1 MSGTILQNIPPEQ
14 ALITALSVLAILLLI
29 ALGLQA
35 RRTRRAARDA
45 MDARGRLQAITATM
59 REGVIAYDKH
69 RRLIRVNP
77 AFERLTGFVEEDVR
91 DQEFLQ
97 YIHPDDRAALL
108 AEWGR
113 LEEGGILRDQEYRVV
128 TRSGQVRWCASTWET
143 LRDKVG
149 RRIGFLGTEYDITDR
164 KLAEEEM
171 RLDTELFQAV
181 LEVQQA
187 VAGAGLDSA
196 TVMRVIAERS
206 EGLTGASGAAIEA
219 LDGDDLVPKVTV
231 GPVGPR
237 LKVSKSLSGIAIRT
251 GELQRSDDTA
261 TDSRIDHDAYRELG
275 IRSILVV
282 PLRDDQR
289 TLGVLQVIA
298 TQPNA
303 FTDRDAKAL
312 RLLAGFAGAALGH
325 AAAFEGRQARLED
338 RTRALQ
344 DSEQRFKQLVD
355 VAQEGI
361 WVADDRGMI
370 TYVNQR
376 MVELLGYQNGAML
389 GRPVFEF
396 LDAGSR
402 EGAQRALNGDADS
415 KGGSRDLRF
424 RRRDGEEVW
433 GLVSGSPIL
442 GRDGI
447 MVGTVG
453 MVTDITER
461 KRAEDR
467 LRRSAERL
475 TVLHDLDQSIL
486 AARSPADIGRA
497 ALGRV
502 RRMVPCQRC
511 TVVLFDLGR
520 SQAQMIA
527 GYDNGIAMPATMLP
541 LDALSP
547 IDVLRHGG
555 VRHIED
561 LNAIESPPP
570 ILHQLRA
577 EGMRSV
583 LSVPLLVDAEAIGE
597 INLASRTPGGFD
609 SEHRD
614 IALEIAAPLAI
625 AIQHARLREELSRQ
639 TGELERRVAEAGAAL
654 RAATAETDTILHAVS
669 HDLRDP
675 LRHISGF
682 ADMLLV
688 DGGPGLEPGLR
699 HYATRIGEAAN
710 RMAGL
715 VDDLVRLARVTRQDL
730 IKREVDLNAVAEDV
744 VGRWQAG
751 AEGRAVDWQVE
762 RLPTVEADPTLV
774 RAALDELLSNAL
786 KFTRPRE
793 RAVIR
798 IRPVEADGEVG
809 IAVQDNGVGFR
820 MAHAGKL
827 FGTFQRLHRPDEFE
841 GDGAG
846 LALVQR
852 IAQRHGG
859 RVWVEAEQD
868 VGATFFMTF
877 GGRKR

>member
-1 MSGTILQNIPPEQ
+1 MSSTILQNIPPEQ
-14 ALITALSVLAILLLI
+14 ALIAALSVLALLLLI
-29 ALGLQA
+29 ALGLQM
-35 RRTRRAARDA
+35 RRTRLAARDA
-45 MDARGRLQAITATM
+45 SDARGQLGAVTATM
-59 REGVIAYDKH
+59 REGVIAYDMH

-77 AFERLTGFVEEDVR
+77 AFERLTGYVEEDVR

-97 YIHPDDRAALL
+97 YIHPDDRSALL
-108 AEWGR
+108 GEWDR
-113 LEEGGILRDQEYRVV
+113 LEQGAVLRDQEYRVV
-128 TRSGQVRWCASTWET
+128 TRTGQIRWCASTWET

-149 RRIGFLGTEYDITDR
+149 RRIGFLGTEYDITER

-171 RLDTELFQAV
+171 RLDTDLFQAV

-196 TVMRVIAERS
+196 TVMSVIVERS
-206 EGLTGASGAAIEA
+206 KGLTGASGAAIES
-219 LDGDDLVPKVTV
+219 LDGDELVPEVSV
-231 GPVGPR
+231 GPAGPR
-237 LKVSKSLSGIAIRT
+237 LMVSNGLSGTSIRT
-251 GELQRSDDTA
+251 GELQRSDDTS
-261 TDSRIDHDAYRELG
+261 TDPRIDQEAYRALG

-298 TQPNA
+298 DQPNA

-312 RLLAGFAGAALGH
+312 RLLASFAGAALGH
-325 AAAFEGRQARLED
+325 AAAFEGRQVRLED

-361 WVADDRGMI
+361 WVADDRGTI

-376 MVELLGYQNGAML
+376 MIELLGYQNGAML

-402 EGAQRALNGDADS
+402 EGVEQAMNGAAGS

-433 GLVSGSPIL
+433 GLVSGSPIV
-442 GRDGI
+442 GRDGTV
-447 MVGTVG
+447 VGTVG

-475 TVLHDLDQSIL
+475 TILHDLDQSIL
-486 AARSPADIGRA
+486 SARSPADIGRA

-520 SQAQMIA
+520 GQAQMIA
-527 GYDNGIAMPATMLP
+527 GYDNGIAMPATSLT

-547 IDVLRHGG
+547 IDVLRHGT

-561 LNAIESPPP
+561 LNALESPPH
-570 ILHQLRA
+570 ILHQLRS
-577 EGMRSV
+577 EGLRSV
-583 LSVPLLVDAEAIGE
+583 LSVPLLVDGEAIGE
-597 INLASRTPGGFD
+597 INLASRTPGAFD

-639 TGELERRVAEAGAAL
+639 TGELERRLAETGAAL
-654 RAATAETDTILHAVS
+654 RAATSETDTLLHAVS

-682 ADMLLV
+682 SEMLLL

-699 HYATRIGEAAN
+699 YYARRIGESAN

-730 IKREVDLNAVAEDV
+730 IKREVNLGTMVDDA
-744 VGRWQAG
+744 VGRFQADT
-751 AEGRAVDWQVE
+751 EGRAVDWQVE
-762 RLPTVEADPTLV
+762 PLPVVDADPTLV

-798 IRPVEADGEVG
+798 IRAVDNEGEVG
-809 IAVQDNGVGFR
+809 FAIQDNGVGFR

-859 RVWVEAEQD
+859 RVWVEAEPD
-868 VGATFFMTF
+868 AGATFFMTF
-877 GGRKR
+877 GGRRR